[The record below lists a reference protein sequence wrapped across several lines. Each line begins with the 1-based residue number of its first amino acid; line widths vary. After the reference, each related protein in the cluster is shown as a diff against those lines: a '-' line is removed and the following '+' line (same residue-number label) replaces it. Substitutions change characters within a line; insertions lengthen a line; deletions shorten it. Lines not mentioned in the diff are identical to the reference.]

1 MHGGDSDP
9 LPNSNL
15 IKETSLPSHQ
25 SEYIK
30 SEADPDGTIHCPPS
44 ELGVCG
50 NDCMHDGDPDP
61 PLDSNLI
68 NNKKTDLSNH
78 QSESI
83 KWEADP
89 DGIIHCPPS
98 ELGGCGNSVLN
109 LREIFEKDKLNKLEM
124 LALQMSKQLQPSDII
139 STDTC
144 ECSCSAN
151 HENSRKAAT
160 RENSTDN
167 SIYCPI
173 SDDRKP
179 DDLKHFQKHW
189 VKGEPV
195 IVQGV
200 LNKMSH
206 LSWEPPDMWSAIHG
220 TNNSSEMKMVKAI
233 DCLAFCEGSAIHSS
247 NCKSMLH

>member
-1 MHGGDSDP
+1 
-9 LPNSNL
+9 
-15 IKETSLPSHQ
+15 
-25 SEYIK
+25 
-30 SEADPDGTIHCPPS
+30 
-44 ELGVCG
+44 
-50 NDCMHDGDPDP
+50 MHDGDPDP
-61 PLDSNLI
+61 PPDSNLI
-68 NNKKTDLSNH
+68 NYKKTGLSNH
-78 QSESI
+78 HSQSI

-98 ELGGCGNSVLN
+98 ELGGCGNGVLN
-109 LREIFEKDKLNKLEM
+109 LREIFEKDKLSELEI

-139 STDTC
+139 SKDTC

-151 HENSRKAAT
+151 HESSRKAAT

-167 SIYCPI
+167 CIYCPI
-173 SDDRKP
+173 SDDKKP

-200 LNKMSH
+200 LKKMSH
-206 LSWEPPDMWSAIHG
+206 FSWEPPDMWSAIHG
-220 TNNSSEMKMVKAI
+220 TNTGSEMKMVKAI
-233 DCLAFCEGSAIHSS
+233 DCLSCCEVSAVHSF